1 MRKGKPM
8 ISTQPALVLVL
19 APAAVALGVS
29 AVYALLRPRPVIAE
43 LFLYIGLWLAL
54 PVLGVRLSYLAAT
67 AGYPPRDELF
77 SAVDAALGFRWI
89 EWVAFVGRHPWIE
102 AAQRL
107 AYDSHFWQPLA
118 TVAIL
123 ALWGPPGRNR
133 EMLTA
138 MLLATIATIAIS
150 ALLPAL

>member
-29 AVYALLRPRPVIAE
+29 AVYASLRPRPVIAE

-67 AGYPPRDELF
+67 AGYPPRDKLF
-77 SAVDAALGFRWI
+77 SAVDASARSTRRSGS
-89 EWVAFVGRHPWIE
+89 AGSNG
-102 AAQRL
+102 
-107 AYDSHFWQPLA
+107 SHSSA
-118 TVAIL
+118 GI
-123 ALWGPPGRNR
+123 PGSRR
-133 EMLTA
+133 RSGSP
-138 MLLATIATIAIS
+138 TIAIS
-150 ALLPAL
+150 GNPSRRSRSLPCGGRRGATARC